1 MVPAVSNWCDNWL
14 LYTYVRAVAYYQASL
29 DALSRVPA
37 STWWF
42 ALMTMILV
50 LAVLYLV
57 RKQVPQPAWRKK
69 AMSKK
74 ERVVYVRKL
83 LADKICDALLDAQM
97 KDELTQD
104 EAVKYAASIA
114 RGACIPDLLPRFKQH
129 FKPNPD
135 QLKAAIKERLENGK
149 DKAPAPIPAP
159 PAPKPSAKKFFSA
172 FRRG

>member
-14 LYTYVRAVAYYQASL
+14 LYTYVRAAAYYQASL
-29 DALSRVPA
+29 DSLSRIPT

-42 ALMTMILV
+42 ALMTLFLV
-50 LAVLYLV
+50 LTVLYLV

-74 ERVVYVRKL
+74 ERAVYVRKL
-83 LADKICDALLDAQM
+83 LADKICESLLDAQM

-104 EAVKYAASIA
+104 EAVAYAARIA
-114 RGACIPDLLPRFKQH
+114 KGAGIPDLLPRFKQN
-129 FKPNPD
+129 FKPNPSL
-135 QLKAAIKERLENGK
+135 LKAEIKERLETLKTTGR
-149 DKAPAPIPAP
+149 APIPEPA
-159 PAPKPSAKKFFSA
+159 APKPTAKKFFSA